1 MSHGRVITLPQLT
14 DHVGGLF
21 FESPWMAVD
30 AEHLGQFAYSTYLDP
45 EHTDLTASK
54 NNPLGAELVD
64 GFLLLSMLTAFHFNN
79 SPVTGEGIY
88 GFNYGMDRVRFTHPL
103 FIGQRIRC
111 VATIAAAEARAD
123 GTYLVTTDN
132 TIEIEGNEKPAMVA
146 RWVTLFATRENDEN
160 PESAEQ
166 VERSPHTEA

>member
-1 MSHGRVITLPQLT
+1 MSHSGAITLPHLA
-14 DHVGGLF
+14 DHVGELF

-30 AEHLGQFAYSTYLDP
+30 NDHLGQFAYSTYLDP
-45 EHTDLTASK
+45 EYTDLTASK

-79 SPVTGEGIY
+79 SPITGEGIY

-103 FIGQRIRC
+103 FVGQRIRC
-111 VATIAAAEARAD
+111 VATIAAVEPRPD

-146 RWVTLFATRENDEN
+146 RWVSLFATRENDA
-160 PESAEQ
+160 SAEAAVSTQ
-166 VERSPHTEA
+166 AQP